1 MAKKVK
7 AIVKLQLQAGKAN
20 PAPPVGTALGPHGV
34 NIMEFCKE
42 YNDRTKDQ
50 AGQVIPLEMTIF
62 EDRTFS
68 FVLKT
73 PPVPDLI
80 KQELSLEKGSE
91 RSNKKKVGKL
101 TRQQVRKIAEIKL
114 PDTNAYTVEQVEPMV
129 IGTAKQMG
137 VEVED

>member
-1 MAKKVK
+1 MAKKIK

-20 PAPPVGTALGPHGV
+20 PAPPVGTALGPHGI

-50 AGQVIPLEMTIF
+50 AGQVIPVEMTIF

-80 KQELSLEKGSE
+80 KQELALDKGSE
-91 RSNKKKVGKL
+91 RSNKKKVGKI
-101 TRQQVRKIAEIKL
+101 THQQIRKIAEIKL
-114 PDTNAYTVEQVEPMV
+114 PDTNAYTVEQVESMI
-129 IGTAKQMG
+129 IGTARQMG
-137 VEVED
+137 VEVEE